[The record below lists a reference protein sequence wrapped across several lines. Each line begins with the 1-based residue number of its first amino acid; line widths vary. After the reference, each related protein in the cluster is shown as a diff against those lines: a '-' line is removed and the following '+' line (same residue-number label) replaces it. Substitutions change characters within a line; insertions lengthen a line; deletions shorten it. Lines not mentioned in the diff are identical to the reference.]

1 MDRRT
6 KLAIESSIEECLQP
20 TSRLADEMVAIA
32 DNNILILGV
41 GQTVDAQIQNL
52 LAASLLAITRDNALS
67 LAGMKPLSSP

>member
-6 KLAIESSIEECLQP
+6 KLAIESSIEEYLQP

-67 LAGMKPLSSP
+67 LVGTKPLSSP

>member
-1 MDRRT
+1 
-6 KLAIESSIEECLQP
+6 
-20 TSRLADEMVAIA
+20 MVAIA

-67 LAGMKPLSSP
+67 LVGTKPLSSP

>member
-6 KLAIESSIEECLQP
+6 KLAIESSIEEYLQP

-52 LAASLLAITRDNALS
+52 LAASLLAITRVNALS
-67 LAGMKPLSSP
+67 LAGTKPLSSP

>member
-6 KLAIESSIEECLQP
+6 KLAIESSIEEYLQP

-67 LAGMKPLSSP
+67 LAGTKPLSSP

>member
-6 KLAIESSIEECLQP
+6 KLAIESSIEEYLQP

-41 GQTVDAQIQNL
+41 GQTVDAPIQNL

-67 LAGMKPLSSP
+67 LAGTKPLSSP

>member
-6 KLAIESSIEECLQP
+6 KLAIESSIEEYLQP